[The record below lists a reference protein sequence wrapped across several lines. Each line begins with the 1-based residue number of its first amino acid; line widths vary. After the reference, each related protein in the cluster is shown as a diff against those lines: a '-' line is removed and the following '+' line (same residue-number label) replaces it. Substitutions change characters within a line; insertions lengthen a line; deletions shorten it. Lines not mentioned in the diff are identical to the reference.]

1 MFGLFKPKEP
11 SVKVNDKV
19 WMSVRGKEEYCKQLL
34 LTNNSCLFVAWFEGT
49 VNQFQITLN
58 LSVSSSNLIL
68 AENLTKS
75 ISSNRKLVFVEHYP
89 LRKAEQHLFLQL
101 NLPEANV
108 LCSLDEPLFQLFDG
122 PKLIDVMKKMGMT
135 ENEEIE
141 HSMVSRSIQSAQE
154 SIAEKIATNRKATS
168 QKEWFELNKA
178 TQSNAYKK

>member
-11 SVKVNDKV
+11 AVKVNDKV

-34 LTNNSCLFVAWFEGT
+34 LANNSCLFVAWFEET
-49 VNQFQITLN
+49 IRQFQMTLS

-89 LRKAEQHLFLQL
+89 LRKVEQHLFLQL

-108 LCSLDEPLFQLFDG
+108 LSSLDEPILQLYNG
-122 PKLIDVMKKMGMT
+122 VRLIDLMKRMGMS
-135 ENEEIE
+135 EIE
-141 HSMVSRSIQSAQE
+141 VIENSSINKSIKRTQE
-154 SIAEKIATNRKATS
+154 SIAEKISTNRKAAS
-168 QKEWFELNKA
+168 QKEWFELNKPTA
-178 TQSNAYKK
+178 GHTYKK